1 VQNSCMCTSF
11 NDGGEMNFTIK
22 TAFFDEIFL
31 ALTPTTRIL
40 PSGIKWLGA

>member
-1 VQNSCMCTSF
+1 MCTSS
-11 NDGGEMNFTIK
+11 NDVGEMIFTIK

-40 PSGIKWLGA
+40 PSGTKSIGCVVFR